1 MTLRGMTL
9 HVVKSAVLLAIAA
22 NLLPAQQFTISTFAG
37 GVPPVTPAPA
47 LEASIGIP
55 QALAADANGNIYFN
69 GLNCVFKLD
78 SAGILTVVAGNG
90 RQGFS
95 GDGGPASQAQ
105 LSLPEPYAGD
115 ELDFSFSAGLAVT
128 PSGDLLIADS
138 GNNRIRKVSQGLI
151 TTIAGG
157 GNCRVSCDG
166 QAATNLSLADPASL
180 VADSAGNLYFV
191 DRSDEVYKVTPAG
204 LASVVYSSTDI
215 GNISALALDS
225 TGNLYIAKPFTP
237 QILRLAADGTVTPFA
252 GTGTAGYSGDGGPA
266 IAAQLTCP
274 VSLIADYYGNLY
286 IGDVLPDQSDG
297 GRIRRVTND
306 GNIATFAGTGQ
317 PGYPGYAGSG
327 NQGGVSPWGFVFDG
341 AGDLLIAD
349 AFSLQIRK
357 LSDNFLTTVAGS
369 GFDSFAGDG
378 GPATQALFH
387 FPSALAHDRLGN
399 VYIADAGNN
408 RVRRISP
415 DGVVVTI
422 AGCGSPGYS
431 GDGGQATSAQ
441 ITANYLAVDS
451 AGNLYIAG
459 GAVVRKVTPEGTIST
474 LAGTGVFGYS
484 GDGGP
489 ASAAQLGGFPALAV
503 DGSGNVYIADQ
514 PRLRKVSPD
523 GIITTIAGNGTYAGI
538 ADGSAAANSS
548 FVAQAIAVSSAGD
561 IFAGIARAVYK
572 ISAAGIVSAI
582 TSPTNGTLPTG
593 PIPAASAA
601 LGSVASLALDAAG
614 TLYVADSSNGIV
626 FRISTDEIIE
636 PIAGSGYYSTW
647 QDGTPNY
654 SGDGGPA
661 LDAVFDPWGIDVD
674 TSGKIYIADAFNN
687 AIRLLEAS
695 GAKRAPGTR
704 R

>member
-1 MTLRGMTL
+1 MTLRA
-9 HVVKSAVLLAIAA
+9 VKSAVLLAIAA
-22 NLLPAQQFTISTFAG
+22 SLLPAQPFTISTFAG
-37 GVPPVTPAPA
+37 GAPPVTPAPA
-47 LEASIGIP
+47 LEASIGYP
-55 QALAADANGNIYFN
+55 QALAADAHGNIYFN

-95 GDGGPASQAQ
+95 GDGGPATQAQ

-128 PSGDLLIADS
+128 SSGDLLIADS
-138 GNNRIRKVSQGLI
+138 GNDRIRKVSLGMITTGMI

-166 QAATNLSLADPASL
+166 QAATSLSLADPTSL
-180 VADSAGNLYFV
+180 VTDSAGNLYFV
-191 DRSDEVYKVTPAG
+191 DRNYEVYKVTPAG
-204 LASVVYSSTDI
+204 PASVVYSST
-215 GNISALALDS
+215 GISALALDS
-225 TGNLYIAKPFTP
+225 SGNLYIAIPWQP
-237 QILRLAADGTVTPFA
+237 QIVRLAADGAVTPFA
-252 GTGTAGYSGDGGPA
+252 GTGTSGYSGDGGPA

-327 NQGGVSPWGFVFDG
+327 NQGGFSPWGFVFDG

-349 AFSLQIRK
+349 AFSFQIRK
-357 LSDNFLTTVAGS
+357 LSYNFLTTVAGS

-387 FPSALAHDRLGN
+387 FPSALAHDRIGN
-399 VYIADAGNN
+399 FYIADQGNN

-422 AGCGSPGYS
+422 AGSGSPGYS

-441 ITANYLAVDS
+441 ITANSLAVDI

-459 GAVVRKVTPEGTIST
+459 SAVVRKVTPEGTIST
-474 LAGTGVFGYS
+474 LAGTGFFGYS

-489 ASAAQLGGFPALAV
+489 ASAAQLYVSSAVAV
-503 DGSGNVYIADQ
+503 DLSGNVYIADG
-514 PRLRKVSPD
+514 PRLRKVSTE
-523 GIITTIAGNGTYAGI
+523 GIITTIAGNGNYA
-538 ADGSAAANSS
+538 
-548 FVAQAIAVSSAGD
+548 AIAVSSEGE

-582 TSPTNGTLPTG
+582 TAPTDGTLPTG
-593 PIPAASAA
+593 PIPAGSAA
-601 LGSVASLALDAAG
+601 LGSVQSLALDDAG
-614 TLYVADSSNGIV
+614 NLYVADSSNGIV
-626 FRISTDEIIE
+626 FRISTDDIIE
-636 PIAGSGYYSTW
+636 PIAGTGYLSTW
-647 QDGTPNY
+647 EGRTFNY

-661 LDAVFDPWGIDVD
+661 LSAQFDPWGIDVD
-674 TSGKIYIADAFNN
+674 ASGKIYIADGSNN